1 MYYTAGRV
9 EDTGDALTAD
19 SVIPMS
25 EFSALII
32 VMYWDLT
39 AVYNKLYNSNELVL
53 AVNSTSD
60 CFLQTCF
67 GSLN

>member
-9 EDTGDALTAD
+9 EDTGDALTVD
-19 SVIPMS
+19 SVIPMMS

-39 AVYNKLYNSNELVL
+39 AAAS
-53 AVNSTSD
+53 
-60 CFLQTCF
+60 CI
-67 GSLN
+67 

>member
-9 EDTGDALTAD
+9 EDIGDALTAD

-39 AVYNKLYNSNELVL
+39 AAAS
-53 AVNSTSD
+53 
-60 CFLQTCF
+60 CI
-67 GSLN
+67 